1 MDIKLNNLEVRIK
14 DGYCNLVDLEKGN
27 LFWIRTLIPEEN
39 AQQLN
44 CLLKKK
50 LSVKQFFNEL
60 QLLVTK
66 PVLNKYEFQN
76 YTEKKYPVGIDM
88 HRILCD

>member
-1 MDIKLNNLEVRIK
+1 MNIKLNNLEVRIK

-44 CLLKKK
+44 CLMKKK
-50 LSVKQFFNEL
+50 LLTRKQE
-60 QLLVTK
+60 
-66 PVLNKYEFQN
+66 N
-76 YTEKKYPVGIDM
+76 YLEQIEKQ
-88 HRILCD
+88 

>member
-1 MDIKLNNLEVRIK
+1 MNIKLNNLEVRIK

-44 CLLKKK
+44 CLMKKK
-50 LSVKQFFNEL
+50 LSVKQLFNEL

-66 PVLNKYEFQN
+66 PVLNKYEFKS